1 MLRVW
6 RCQYSS
12 CATAKEAYHWNP
24 MNRYCSLEI
33 YQKWYSAVNEKA
45 MASPLPI
52 HHQWCIADKLLG
64 SNKPLLRG
72 WPHWWKQK
80 LPHGHPSIHSPRLFD
95 TTVSACLCTRELIS
109 TLLLLGGGVCPCTL
123 TEKNKHTIC
132 LQTWGSK
139 SASALRQRW
148 KVESKGLFSQH
159 AADVRLYLPLQTAP
173 GFISCGRWQI
183 DRGRAHVLG
192 GFDANIWRWHT
203 ASFPFLSFFFLLSKD
218 QHRKAC
224 LMSSAP

>member
-1 MLRVW
+1 MLRALVHF
-6 RCQYSS
+6 S
-12 CATAKEAYHWNP
+12 CTAAKEAHHWKP
-24 MNRYCSLEI
+24 MNRHCSSEI

-80 LPHGHPSIHSPRLFD
+80 TPPWPSQHTQPRLLD
-95 TTVSACLCTRELIS
+95 TTVSACLCARELIS

-132 LQTWGSK
+132 LQTLGV
-139 SASALRQRW
+139 R
-148 KVESKGLFSQH
+148 
-159 AADVRLYLPLQTAP
+159 VRLCSTPA
-173 GFISCGRWQI
+173 
-183 DRGRAHVLG
+183 LG
-192 GFDANIWRWHT
+192 GWSQKGYSHSAWLTCVFTRLFKQHLV
-203 ASFPFLSFFFLLSKD
+203 SFRVDVDK
-218 QHRKAC
+218 
-224 LMSSAP
+224 

>member
-1 MLRVW
+1 MK
-6 RCQYSS
+6 
-12 CATAKEAYHWNP
+12 AKTP
-24 MNRYCSLEI
+24 
-33 YQKWYSAVNEKA
+33 
-45 MASPLPI
+45 P
-52 HHQWCIADKLLG
+52 
-64 SNKPLLRG
+64 
-72 WPHWWKQK
+72 WPSQHTQ
-80 LPHGHPSIHSPRLFD
+80 PRLFD

-139 SASALRQRW
+139 SASALRRRW

-173 GFISCGRWQI
+173 GFISRGRWQM

-192 GFDANIWRWHT
+192 GVDANIWRWH
-203 ASFPFLSFFFLLSKD
+203 APSFPFLPFFLFVVKTSTGRPLFNEISTIRNISTQISVSDLFTKEIFRAIHKK
-218 QHRKAC
+218 QRASTELLHNNNNNIPRKTVPFC
-224 LMSSAP
+224 LTVEFLVHSPVVDFFQTDIFYSGC